1 MGAHAV
7 PSVQYG
13 MVGKLEA
20 DWAAIEVVFRVIRK
34 LTAYECTCPA
44 TRVVL
49 CWLPAILPGAVKI
62 DLMTRSSMYRCVV
75 GIVSIGHELF

>member
-44 TRVVL
+44 CLASTNLSGRIDSPFL
-49 CWLPAILPGAVKI
+49 LLSEGSLP
-62 DLMTRSSMYRCVV
+62 
-75 GIVSIGHELF
+75 H